1 MMNWTLEVVKV
12 PVADLDRART
22 FYSEQLGFPVD
33 YEVIISDDRQFLQV
47 TPPGSGCSIVLG
59 KGLTD
64 MAPGS
69 LESPQLVVSD
79 IRAAR
84 THLVENGVDASDIQV
99 ASRDGSFRPAKDDE
113 TGPALDSVG
122 IIFFSDPDGNRWA
135 VQQISGRP

>member
-1 MMNWTLEVVKV
+1 MNWTLEVVKV

-33 YEVIISDDRQFLQV
+33 YEVMISDDRQFLQV
-47 TPPGSGCSIVLG
+47 TPPGSRCSIVLG

-84 THLVENGVDASDIQV
+84 AHLVKNGVDASDIHV
-99 ASRDGSFRPAKDDE
+99 ASRDGSFRPAEDDE
-113 TGPALDSVG
+113 TGAALDNVG
-122 IIFFSDPDGNRWA
+122 IVFFSDPDGNRWA
-135 VQQISGRP
+135 VQQISGRS